1 MTKAVVGKKAI
12 GVSLP
17 PMKVGIAGLGVVG
30 AGVVR
35 LLDRHADMLAARI
48 GRPVKVVAVSAR
60 DRRRKRDMPK
70 GSWRWYA
77 KAEEL
82 AADPEVEVVVE
93 LIGGAD
99 GVARRLV
106 EAALKAGKGVVTANK
121 AMLAM
126 HGAKLAAL
134 AEKHD
139 APLAFEAAVAGGIPI
154 VKALREG
161 LAGNRIDSI
170 TGILNG
176 TCNYILTEMRTTGR
190 GFAEVLEEA
199 QKLGYAEADPSF
211 DIDGVDA
218 AHKLAVLTS
227 LAFNTAVDF
236 RAVHVEGIRHVSA
249 LDISFAREFGYRIK
263 LLAIARR
270 TPKGIEQRV
279 HPCMVPADTPIAHV
293 DGVFNAV
300 AAEGD
305 YVGPVLFE
313 GRGAGSNP
321 TASAVVA
328 DLADL
333 AAGRRAPAFGVPAVK
348 LQPLKAA
355 AMADHVGR
363 FYIRLIVR
371 DQPGVLADVSAVLR
385 DHKISIESLVQRG
398 RAEGDRQPVA
408 VVLISHEAR
417 EADMAR
423 ALQRIAKLRSVL
435 EPPALI
441 RIEQL

>member
-1 MTKAVVGKKAI
+1 MVKAYVKSA
-12 GVSLP
+12 P
-17 PMKVGIAGLGVVG
+17 PLKVGIAGLGVVG

-35 LLDRHADMLAARI
+35 LLDQQAGMLAARA
-48 GRPVKVVAVSAR
+48 GRPIKVVAVSAR
-60 DRRRKRDMPK
+60 DKRKKRDMPK

-77 KAEEL
+77 DAL
-82 AADPEVEVVVE
+82 DLVGDPEVDVVVE
-93 LIGGAD
+93 LIGGSE
-99 GVARRLV
+99 GKARALV

-121 AMLAM
+121 ALLAM
-126 HGAKLAAL
+126 HGAKLAAM
-134 AEKHD
+134 AEAKD

-154 VKALREG
+154 LKALREG
-161 LAGNRIDSI
+161 LVGNRIQRI

-176 TCNYILTEMRTTGR
+176 TCNYILTEMRQTGR
-190 GFAEVLEEA
+190 DFGVVLKEA
-199 QKLGYAEADPSF
+199 QQLGYAEADPSF
-211 DIDGVDA
+211 DVDGIDA

-227 LAFNTAVDF
+227 LAFNTQVDF
-236 RAVHVEGIRHVSA
+236 KAVHVEGIRHVSA
-249 LDISFAREFGYRIK
+249 VDIAFAREFGYRIK

-270 TPKGIEQRV
+270 TPRGIEQRV

-305 YVGPVLFE
+305 YVGRMMFE

-333 AAGRRAPAFGVPAVK
+333 AAGRRLHAFGVPAVK

-355 AMADHVGR
+355 PMADHVGR
-363 FYIRLIVR
+363 YYIRLIVR

-385 DHKISIESLVQRG
+385 DEKISIESLVQRG
-398 RAEGDRQPVA
+398 RSEAENQPVA
-408 VVLISHEAR
+408 VMLISHEAR

-423 ALQRIAKLRSVL
+423 AMKKIGKLRSVL
-435 EPPALI
+435 QAPALI
-441 RIEQL
+441 RIEPL

>member
-1 MTKAVVGKKAI
+1 MTKAYVKSAAP
-12 GVSLP
+12 L
-17 PMKVGIAGLGVVG
+17 KVGIAGLGVVG

-35 LLDRHADMLAARI
+35 LLDKQAAMLAARA
-48 GRPVKVVAVSAR
+48 GRPIKVVAVSAR
-60 DRRRKRDMPK
+60 DKRKKRDMPK
-70 GSWRWYA
+70 GSWRWYTDA
-77 KAEEL
+77 L
-82 AADPEVEVVVE
+82 DLVSDPEVEVVVE
-93 LIGGAD
+93 LIGGSE
-99 GVARRLV
+99 GKARALV

-121 AMLAM
+121 ALLAM
-126 HGAKLAAL
+126 HGAKLAAM
-134 AEKHD
+134 AETKD

-154 VKALREG
+154 LKALREG
-161 LAGNRIDSI
+161 LVGNRIEKI

-176 TCNYILTEMRTTGR
+176 TCNYILTEMRQTGR
-190 GFAEVLEEA
+190 DFGVVLKEA
-199 QKLGYAEADPSF
+199 QQLGYAEADPSF
-211 DIDGVDA
+211 DIDGIDA

-227 LAFNTAVDF
+227 LAFNTQVDF
-236 RAVHVEGIRHVSA
+236 KAVHVEGIRHVSA
-249 LDISFAREFGYRIK
+249 VDIAFAKEFGYRIK

-270 TPKGIEQRV
+270 TPRGIEQRV

-305 YVGPVLFE
+305 YVGRMMFE

-333 AAGRRAPAFGVPAVK
+333 AAGRRLHAFGVPAVK

-355 AMADHVGR
+355 PMAEHVGR

-385 DHKISIESLVQRG
+385 DEKISIESLVQRG
-398 RAEGDRQPVA
+398 RSEAENQPVA
-408 VVLISHEAR
+408 VMLISHEAR

-423 ALQRIAKLRSVL
+423 AMKKIARLRSVL
-435 EPPALI
+435 QAPALI
-441 RIEQL
+441 RIEPL

>member
-1 MTKAVVGKKAI
+1 MVKAYVKSA
-12 GVSLP
+12 P
-17 PMKVGIAGLGVVG
+17 PLKVGIAGLGVVG

-35 LLDRHADMLAARI
+35 LLDQQAGMLAARA
-48 GRPVKVVAVSAR
+48 GRPIKVVAVSAR
-60 DRRRKRDMPK
+60 DKRKKRDMPK

-77 KAEEL
+77 DAL
-82 AADPEVEVVVE
+82 DLVGDPEVDVVVE
-93 LIGGAD
+93 LIGGSE
-99 GVARRLV
+99 GKARALV

-121 AMLAM
+121 ALLAM
-126 HGAKLAAL
+126 HGAKLAAM
-134 AEKHD
+134 AEAKD

-154 VKALREG
+154 LKALREG
-161 LAGNRIDSI
+161 LVGNRIQRI

-176 TCNYILTEMRTTGR
+176 TCNYILTEMRQTGR
-190 GFAEVLEEA
+190 DFGVVLKEA
-199 QKLGYAEADPSF
+199 QQLGYAEADPSF
-211 DIDGVDA
+211 DVDGIDA

-227 LAFNTAVDF
+227 LAFNTQVDF
-236 RAVHVEGIRHVSA
+236 KAVHVEGIRQVSA
-249 LDISFAREFGYRIK
+249 VDIAFAKEFGYRIK

-270 TPKGIEQRV
+270 TPRGIEQRV

-305 YVGPVLFE
+305 YVGRMMFE

-333 AAGRRAPAFGVPAVK
+333 AAGRRLHAFGVPAVK

-355 AMADHVGR
+355 PMADHVGR
-363 FYIRLIVR
+363 YYIRLIVR

-385 DHKISIESLVQRG
+385 DEKISIESLVQRG
-398 RAEGDRQPVA
+398 RSEAENQPVA
-408 VVLISHEAR
+408 VMLISHEAR

-423 ALQRIAKLRSVL
+423 AMKKIGKLRSVL
-435 EPPALI
+435 QAPALI
-441 RIEQL
+441 RIEPL

>member
-1 MTKAVVGKKAI
+1 MVKAYVKSA
-12 GVSLP
+12 P
-17 PMKVGIAGLGVVG
+17 PLKVGIAGLGVVG
-30 AGVVR
+30 AGVLR
-35 LLDRHADMLAARI
+35 LLDQHGGMIAARA
-48 GRPVKVVAVSAR
+48 GRPIKVVAVSAR
-60 DRRRKRDMPK
+60 DKRKKRDMPK
-70 GSWRWYA
+70 GGWRWYA
-77 KAEEL
+77 DAVEL
-82 AADPEVEVVVE
+82 AKDPEVEVVVE

-99 GVARRLV
+99 GKARALV
-106 EAALKAGKGVVTANK
+106 ETALKLGKGVVTANK

-126 HGAKLAAL
+126 HGAKIAAM
-134 AEKHD
+134 AELKQ

-154 VKALREG
+154 LKALREG
-161 LAGNRIDSI
+161 LIGNRVERI

-176 TCNYILTEMRTTGR
+176 TCNYILTEMRETGR
-190 GFAEVLEEA
+190 DFAEVLKEA

-211 DIDGVDA
+211 DVDGVDA

-227 LAFNTAVDF
+227 LAFNTQVNF
-236 RAVHVEGIRHVSA
+236 SAVHVEGIRHVSA
-249 LDISFAREFGYRIK
+249 IDIAFAKEFGYRIK

-270 TPKGIEQRV
+270 TPRGIEQRV

-305 YVGPVLFE
+305 YVGRVMFE

-333 AAGRRAPAFGVPAVK
+333 AAGRSAPAFGVPAAK

-363 FYIRLIVR
+363 YYIRLIVR

-385 DHKISIESLVQRG
+385 DEKISIESLVQRG
-398 RAEGDRQPVA
+398 RSEAENQPVA
-408 VVLISHEAR
+408 VMLISHEAR

-423 ALQRIAKLRSVL
+423 AMKRIAKLRSVL
-435 EPPALI
+435 QPPALI
-441 RIEQL
+441 RIEQQ

>member
-1 MTKAVVGKKAI
+1 MVKVYVKSA
-12 GVSLP
+12 P
-17 PMKVGIAGLGVVG
+17 PLKVGIAGLGVVG

-35 LLDRHADMLAARI
+35 LLDQHGGMIAARA
-48 GRPVKVVAVSAR
+48 GRPIKVVAVSAR
-60 DRRRKRDMPK
+60 DKRKKRDMPK
-70 GSWRWYA
+70 GDWRWYA
-77 KAEEL
+77 DAVEL
-82 AADPEVEVVVE
+82 AKDPDVEVVVE

-99 GVARRLV
+99 GKARALV
-106 EAALKAGKGVVTANK
+106 ETALKLGKGVVTANK

-126 HGAKLAAL
+126 HGARIAAL
-134 AEKHD
+134 AETKS

-154 VKALREG
+154 LKALREG
-161 LAGNRIDSI
+161 LIGNRVERI

-176 TCNYILTEMRTTGR
+176 TCNYILTEMRETGR
-190 GFAEVLEEA
+190 DFAEVLKEA

-211 DIDGVDA
+211 DVDGVDA

-227 LAFNTAVDF
+227 LAFNTQVNF
-236 RAVHVEGIRHVSA
+236 GAVHVEGIRHVSA
-249 LDISFAREFGYRIK
+249 VDIAFAREFGYRIK

-305 YVGPVLFE
+305 YVGRVMFE

-333 AAGRRAPAFGVPAVK
+333 AAGRHAPAFGVPAAK

-363 FYIRLIVR
+363 YYIRLIVR

-385 DHKISIESLVQRG
+385 DEKISIESLVQRG
-398 RAEGDRQPVA
+398 RSEAENQPVA
-408 VVLISHEAR
+408 VMLISHDAR

-423 ALQRIAKLRSVL
+423 AMKKIGKLRSVL
-435 EPPALI
+435 QAPALI
-441 RIEQL
+441 RIEQQ

>member
-1 MTKAVVGKKAI
+1 MVKAYVKSA
-12 GVSLP
+12 P
-17 PMKVGIAGLGVVG
+17 PLKVGIAGLGVVG
-30 AGVVR
+30 AGVLR
-35 LLDRHADMLAARI
+35 LLDQHGGMIAARA
-48 GRPVKVVAVSAR
+48 GRPIKVVAVSAR
-60 DRRRKRDMPK
+60 DRRKKRDMPK
-70 GSWRWYA
+70 GGWRWYA
-77 KAEEL
+77 DAVEL
-82 AADPEVEVVVE
+82 AKDPEVEVVVE

-99 GVARRLV
+99 GKARALV
-106 EAALKAGKGVVTANK
+106 ETALKLGKGVVTANK

-126 HGAKLAAL
+126 HGAKIAAM
-134 AEKHD
+134 AEIKQ

-154 VKALREG
+154 LKALREG
-161 LAGNRIDSI
+161 LIGNRVERI

-176 TCNYILTEMRTTGR
+176 TCNYILTEMRETGR
-190 GFAEVLEEA
+190 DFAEVLKEA

-211 DIDGVDA
+211 DVDGVDA

-227 LAFNTAVDF
+227 LAFNTQVNF
-236 RAVHVEGIRHVSA
+236 SAVHVEGIRHVSA
-249 LDISFAREFGYRIK
+249 IDIAFAKEFGYRIK

-270 TPKGIEQRV
+270 TSRGIEQRV

-305 YVGPVLFE
+305 YVGRVMFE

-333 AAGRRAPAFGVPAVK
+333 AAGRSAPAFGVPAAK

-363 FYIRLIVR
+363 YYIRLIVR

-385 DHKISIESLVQRG
+385 DEKISIESLVQRG
-398 RAEGDRQPVA
+398 RSEAENQPVA
-408 VVLISHEAR
+408 VMLISHEAR

-423 ALQRIAKLRSVL
+423 AMKRIARLRSVL
-435 EPPALI
+435 QPPALI
-441 RIEQL
+441 RIEPQ

>member
-1 MTKAVVGKKAI
+1 MTKVYVKSAAP
-12 GVSLP
+12 L
-17 PMKVGIAGLGVVG
+17 KVGIAGLGVVG

-35 LLDRHADMLAARI
+35 LLDQQAGMLAARA
-48 GRPVKVVAVSAR
+48 GRPIKVVAVSAR
-60 DRRRKRDMPK
+60 DKRKKRDMPK
-70 GSWRWYA
+70 GNWRWYA
-77 KAEEL
+77 DAL
-82 AADPEVEVVVE
+82 DLVSDPEVEVVVE
-93 LIGGAD
+93 LIGGSD
-99 GVARRLV
+99 GKARGLV

-121 AMLAM
+121 ALLAM

-134 AEKHD
+134 AETKD

-154 VKALREG
+154 LKALREG
-161 LAGNRIDSI
+161 LVGNRIEKI

-176 TCNYILTEMRTTGR
+176 TCNYILTEMRQTGR
-190 GFAEVLEEA
+190 DFGVVLKEA
-199 QKLGYAEADPSF
+199 QQLGYAEADPSF
-211 DIDGVDA
+211 DVDGIDA

-227 LAFNTAVDF
+227 LAFNTQVDF
-236 RAVHVEGIRHVSA
+236 KAVHVEGIRHVSA
-249 LDISFAREFGYRIK
+249 IDIAFAKEFGYRIK

-270 TPKGIEQRV
+270 TSRGIEQRV

-305 YVGPVLFE
+305 YVGRMMFE

-333 AAGRRAPAFGVPAVK
+333 AAGRRLHAFGVPAVK

-355 AMADHVGR
+355 AMTEHVGR
-363 FYIRLIVR
+363 YYIRLIVR

-385 DHKISIESLVQRG
+385 DEKISIESLVQRG
-398 RAEGDRQPVA
+398 RSEAENQPVA
-408 VVLISHEAR
+408 VMLISHEAR

-423 ALQRIAKLRSVL
+423 AMKKIAKLRSVL
-435 EPPALI
+435 QAPALI
-441 RIEQL
+441 RIEPL

>member
-1 MTKAVVGKKAI
+1 MVKVYVKSA
-12 GVSLP
+12 P
-17 PMKVGIAGLGVVG
+17 PLKVGIAGLGVVG

-35 LLDRHADMLAARI
+35 LLDQHATMLAARA
-48 GRPVKVVAVSAR
+48 GRPIKVVAVSAR
-60 DRRRKRDMPK
+60 DKRKKRDMPK
-70 GSWRWYA
+70 GNWRWYA
-77 KAEEL
+77 DAVEL
-82 AADPEVEVVVE
+82 AKDPEVEVVVE

-99 GVARRLV
+99 GKARQLV
-106 EAALKAGKGVVTANK
+106 ETALKLGKGVVTANK

-126 HGAKLAAL
+126 HGAKIAAL
-134 AEKHD
+134 AETKQ

-154 VKALREG
+154 LKALREG
-161 LAGNRIDSI
+161 LVGNRVERI

-176 TCNYILTEMRTTGR
+176 TCNYILTEMRETGR
-190 GFAEVLEEA
+190 DFVEVLKEA

-211 DIDGVDA
+211 DVDGVDA

-227 LAFNTAVDF
+227 LAFNTQVNF
-236 RAVHVEGIRHVSA
+236 GAVHVEGIRHVSA
-249 LDISFAREFGYRIK
+249 IDIAFAKEFGYRIK

-270 TPKGIEQRV
+270 TPRGIEQRV

-305 YVGPVLFE
+305 YVGRVMFE

-333 AAGRRAPAFGVPAVK
+333 AAGRHAPAFGVPAAK

-363 FYIRLIVR
+363 YYIRLIVR

-385 DHKISIESLVQRG
+385 DEKISIESLVQRG
-398 RAEGDRQPVA
+398 RSEAENQPVA
-408 VVLISHEAR
+408 VMLISHEAR

-423 ALQRIAKLRSVL
+423 AMKRIARLRSVL
-435 EPPALI
+435 QMPALI
-441 RIEQL
+441 RIEQQ

>member
-1 MTKAVVGKKAI
+1 MVKAYVTSA
-12 GVSLP
+12 P
-17 PMKVGIAGLGVVG
+17 PLKVGIAGLGVVG
-30 AGVVR
+30 AGVLR
-35 LLDRHADMLAARI
+35 LLDQHGAMIAARA
-48 GRPVKVVAVSAR
+48 GRPIKVVAVSAR
-60 DRRRKRDMPK
+60 DKRKKRDMPK

-77 KAEEL
+77 DAVEL
-82 AADPEVEVVVE
+82 AKDPEVEVVVE

-99 GVARRLV
+99 GKARALV
-106 EAALKAGKGVVTANK
+106 ETALKLGKGVVTANK

-126 HGAKLAAL
+126 HGAKIAAM
-134 AEKHD
+134 AELKQ
-139 APLAFEAAVAGGIPI
+139 APLAFEAAVTGGIPI
-154 VKALREG
+154 LKALREG
-161 LAGNRIDSI
+161 LIGNRVERI

-176 TCNYILTEMRTTGR
+176 TCNYILTEMRETGR
-190 GFAEVLEEA
+190 DFAEVLKEA

-211 DIDGVDA
+211 DVDGVDA

-227 LAFNTAVDF
+227 LAFNTQVNF
-236 RAVHVEGIRHVSA
+236 SAVHVEGIRHVSA
-249 LDISFAREFGYRIK
+249 IDIAFAKEFGYRIK

-270 TPKGIEQRV
+270 TPRGIEQRV

-305 YVGPVLFE
+305 YVGRVMFE

-333 AAGRRAPAFGVPAVK
+333 AAGRSAPAFGVPAAK

-363 FYIRLIVR
+363 YYIRLIVR

-385 DHKISIESLVQRG
+385 DEKISIESLVQRG
-398 RAEGDRQPVA
+398 RSEAENQPVA
-408 VVLISHEAR
+408 VMLISHEAR

-423 ALQRIAKLRSVL
+423 AMKRIAKLRSVL
-435 EPPALI
+435 QPPALI
-441 RIEQL
+441 RIEQQ

>member
-1 MTKAVVGKKAI
+1 MVKAYVKSA
-12 GVSLP
+12 P
-17 PMKVGIAGLGVVG
+17 PLKVGIAGLGVVG

-35 LLDRHADMLAARI
+35 LLDQHAGMLAARA
-48 GRPVKVVAVSAR
+48 GRPIKVVAVSAR
-60 DRRRKRDMPK
+60 DKRKKRDMPK
-70 GSWRWYA
+70 GNWRWYA
-77 KAEEL
+77 DAL
-82 AADPEVEVVVE
+82 DLVSDPEVEVVVE
-93 LIGGAD
+93 LIGGSE
-99 GVARRLV
+99 GKARALV

-126 HGAKLAAL
+126 HGAKIAAM
-134 AEKHD
+134 AEAKD

-154 VKALREG
+154 LKALREG
-161 LAGNRIDSI
+161 LVGNKVERI

-176 TCNYILTEMRTTGR
+176 TCNYILTEMRQTGR
-190 GFAEVLEEA
+190 DFSVVLKEA
-199 QKLGYAEADPSF
+199 QQLGYAEADPSF
-211 DIDGVDA
+211 DVDGIDA

-227 LAFNTAVDF
+227 LAFNTQVDF
-236 RAVHVEGIRHVSA
+236 KAVHVEGIRQISA
-249 LDISFAREFGYRIK
+249 IDIAFAKEFGYRIK

-270 TPKGIEQRV
+270 TPRGIEQRV

-305 YVGPVLFE
+305 YVGRMMFE

-333 AAGRRAPAFGVPAVK
+333 AAGRRLHAFGVPAVK

-355 AMADHVGR
+355 QMADYVGR
-363 FYIRLIVR
+363 YYIRLIVR

-385 DHKISIESLVQRG
+385 DEKISIESLVQRG
-398 RAEGDRQPVA
+398 RSEAENQPVA
-408 VVLISHEAR
+408 VMLISHEAR
-417 EADMAR
+417 EADMAK
-423 ALQRIAKLRSVL
+423 AMKKIAKLRSVL
-435 EPPALI
+435 QAPALI
-441 RIEQL
+441 RIEPV